1 MSIKINCLSC
11 GHVVD
16 LDDAY
21 NDYDGAV
28 RCYACS
34 AMLHVTLSEGN
45 VKSVLIAE
53 PVLTGD
59 GRST

>member
-16 LDDAY
+16 LSDAY
-21 NDYDGAV
+21 NDYDGLV

-34 AMLHVTLSEGN
+34 AMLHVTLSEGS
-45 VKSVLIAE
+45 VKSVMVAQSA
-53 PVLTGD
+53 LTGD
-59 GRST
+59 RRST